1 MSDRVCYI
9 RRTDRGAALRG
20 LRLLGGH
27 TDDTWQAGTSNDPSL
42 IGESVGEG
50 ARWIKDRLGANGKSR
65 TLAVLCLD
73 TNGAVCS
80 WVKPEDA
87 DASLIDDAIA
97 GNADEHDPDSLE
109 PETHSGLGE
118 RFPQLPLE
126 LNFEFLDED
135 QTSNGSRAAVM
146 ASPDVPG
153 RLIKDELDVMGIR
166 IGCITSI
173 WHAIAH
179 VWDPGAGNPMHS
191 AQRIVSSD
199 TPIAAAIV
207 LDADADRLVWTW
219 SRQGRLITG
228 GSARIQTT
236 RTEHETEPVVRK
248 EDIARLC
255 ADWLGWSSQ
264 LGVAPS
270 RIVFVG
276 NPTQVESPTP
286 SDSEEEQATPRYR
299 GLNAGEIGIALSQAW
314 SDATIDLIEHNDPI
328 GETLGKVAQGPRDGL
343 GSLEAITD
351 RPGRAHR
358 SMYRW
363 AGVSLVAVA
372 AVVGIFA
379 YQLVSQAG
387 QIKNKTSAIQIQRM
401 TIIDKFDPQLITS
414 QLPVLD
420 LQNKLAQMRKSQG
433 PLRIARSKPI
443 LEELETVSYL
453 FGFPG
458 IEIDSIKLNNAT
470 VMVTVRVDDIAQA
483 EQINQNLASIK
494 GSHLRWRT
502 MTYKPQGVKIV
513 ASFPASWIN
522 EEDGS

>member
-1 MSDRVCYI
+1 M
-9 RRTDRGAALRG
+9 
-20 LRLLGGH
+20 
-27 TDDTWQAGTSNDPSL
+27 
-42 IGESVGEG
+42 IGESISEG

-97 GNADEHDPDSLE
+97 GNTDEHDPDSLE

-126 LNFEFLDED
+126 LGFEFLDED
-135 QTSNGSRAAVM
+135 QTSTGSRAAVM
-146 ASPDVPG
+146 ANPDVPG
-153 RLIKDELDVMGIR
+153 RLIKDELDAMGIR

-173 WHAIAH
+173 WHAIAN

-207 LDADADRLVWTW
+207 LDADAGRLVWTW
-219 SRQGRLITG
+219 SRQGKLITG

-236 RTEHETEPVVRK
+236 RTEHDIEPVVRK

-276 NPTQVESPTP
+276 NPAQIE
-286 SDSEEEQATPRYR
+286 ATPGGDSGDDQTTPRLH
-299 GLNAGEIGIALSQAW
+299 GLNAGEIGVALSQAW
-314 SDATIDLIEHNDPI
+314 SDATIDLIEHHDPI
-328 GETLGKVAQGPRDGL
+328 GETLGKIANGQRNGL
-343 GSLEAITD
+343 ASLEAITN

-363 AGVSLVAVA
+363 AGIALVAVA

-387 QIKNKTSAIQIQRM
+387 QIREKTSALNVQRM
-401 TIIDKFDPQLITS
+401 TMIDQFDPQLITS
-414 QLPVLD
+414 PLPVLD

-443 LEELETVSYL
+443 LEELETISYL
-453 FGFPG
+453 FGIPG
-458 IEIDSIKLNNAT
+458 IEIDTIRLNNTTAT
-470 VMVTVRVDDIAQA
+470 VTVRVDDIAIA
-483 EQINQNLASIK
+483 EQINKSLASIK
-494 GSHLRWRT
+494 GSHLRWT
-502 MTYKPQGVKIV
+502 GMSPKNQGTKIHAAFTARWV
-513 ASFPASWIN
+513 TS
-522 EEDGS
+522 EDDS